1 MPRALPR
8 APPPALPPPT
18 PPAPPASGPWAAT
31 EPNVSNSLPPTPAE
45 LAHSADLEC
54 GVCLEP
60 VLAKRGRF
68 GLLEGCEHAFCLPCL
83 KEWRSTHALRP
94 DVARSCPECRAPS
107 HFVVPSFVHFV
118 ADRKAA
124 LIHVYLTS
132 LRSVPCRHFDY
143 GNGTCPF
150 GTSCFYAHTDRS
162 GRRLVVDPRKAYGKG
177 GATVLHEYRLSD
189 FLFPDEARGTEA
201 GRALLDSIPL
211 APPAA
216 ADEAGEEAVEEA
228 RAGANGAGDGST
240 L

>member
-1 MPRALPR
+1 
-8 APPPALPPPT
+8 
-18 PPAPPASGPWAAT
+18 
-31 EPNVSNSLPPTPAE
+31 
-45 LAHSADLEC
+45 
-54 GVCLEP
+54 
-60 VLAKRGRF
+60 
-68 GLLEGCEHAFCLPCL
+68 
-83 KEWRSTHALRP
+83 
-94 DVARSCPECRAPS
+94 
-107 HFVVPSFVHFV
+107 V

-177 GATVLHEYRLSD
+177 GATVLHDYRLSD

-216 ADEAGEEAVEEA
+216 ADEAGEEA